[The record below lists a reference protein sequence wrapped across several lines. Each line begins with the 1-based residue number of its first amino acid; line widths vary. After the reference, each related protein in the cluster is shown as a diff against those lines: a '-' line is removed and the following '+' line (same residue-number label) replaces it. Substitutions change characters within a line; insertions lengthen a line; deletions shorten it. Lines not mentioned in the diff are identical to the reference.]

1 MASKFDQTTTVSS
14 KGQVVLP
21 KPLRD
26 RRHWVA
32 GTQLIA
38 TDHPDGILLRIAP
51 TMRTTTLADVIGC
64 ANYTGPPKSLA
75 DMERGITER
84 AEHSAR

>member
-1 MASKFDQTTTVSS
+1 MASKFEQRTSIST
-14 KGQVVLP
+14 KGQIVLP

-38 TDHPDGILLRIAP
+38 TDHPDGILLKAAP
-51 TMRTTTLADVIGC
+51 PARVTTLADVIGC
-64 ANYTGPPKSLA
+64 VNYRGPAKSLT
-75 DMERGITER
+75 DMERGIAER
-84 AEHSAR
+84 AVQSAR